1 MLDMRI
7 SLLQIGILRKQFNM
21 SEYESMLSE
30 SEFNF
35 PIINYSRRE
44 GTFEK
49 AAELG
54 LDYRDG
60 VLYCS
65 NSSVVKEIDLSQGS
79 DILIR
84 PGEKGL
90 IIEVNY
96 KSGDYEEY
104 RVSEDGEV
112 ELINE

>member
-1 MLDMRI
+1 
-7 SLLQIGILRKQFNM
+7 M
-21 SEYESMLSE
+21 SEYRSMLSE

-35 PIINYSRRE
+35 PIIDYGRRE
-44 GTFEK
+44 GTYEK

-54 LDYRDG
+54 LVYRDG

-65 NSSVVKEIDLSQGS
+65 NSSLIKEIDLSQSS

-84 PGEKGL
+84 PGEVGL
-90 IIEVNY
+90 IIEVDY
-96 KSGDYEEY
+96 KSGVYEEY

-112 ELINE
+112 TLINEQKE